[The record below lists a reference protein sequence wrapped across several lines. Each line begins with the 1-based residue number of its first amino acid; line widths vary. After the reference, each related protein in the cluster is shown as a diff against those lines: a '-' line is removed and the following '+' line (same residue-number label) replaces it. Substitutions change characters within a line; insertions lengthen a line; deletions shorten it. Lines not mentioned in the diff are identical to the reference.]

1 MKKLSFPLRHSIAV
15 TSFVCVAMHAQ
26 ANETVDFI
34 QSFSHYQFQDHQVE
48 SRTIDSHM
56 HLGHWKQNIADK
68 IYPRFYDR
76 TVTQYGDAAAL
87 QMMSVR
93 GAKLYYDVPNY
104 LAFDVK
110 LDLANTFF
118 TFEYDNFLSRD
129 TNTSDRFTEADVLLL
144 YNNGQILSR
153 SLLVPGFSYRLQNN
167 SEFNFSVVFAQ
178 QNYSDT
184 NFVSKEING
193 LDQFDLYAISYTEN
207 REGLGI
213 RLGFNQQL
221 NDKFGFNVS
230 FQNRIDMEGFSRLL
244 GVQADPAD
252 FDIPAQVDVAF
263 NYNINPNNKLSFK
276 VHQDRYSEINAYT
289 SPSYPRIFLTFL
301 NDLESPDFA
310 WRDLT
315 FYSAAFEHTFADE
328 DTVITL
334 EYTGRQQPLAT
345 DDQLSTILEATTS
358 NYSLRLGV
366 GTKLLGGQF
375 DFYGSYASKPLNF
388 GRTDF
393 GRVENVLSGAHK
405 EAVMSWTYH
414 F

>member
-1 MKKLSFPLRHSIAV
+1 MKKLSFPLRQSITV
-15 TSFVCVAMHAQ
+15 MSFVCVGMYAQ
-26 ANETVDFI
+26 ANESVDFM
-34 QSFSHYQFQDHQVE
+34 QNLPNYQFQSDNAVARSIS
-48 SRTIDSHM
+48 SRM

-68 IYPRFYDR
+68 IYPRFFDKAA
-76 TVTQYGDAAAL
+76 TQHGGLLPL

-93 GAKLYYDVPNY
+93 GAKLYYDVPDY
-104 LAFDVK
+104 LSFDVE

-118 TFEYDNFLSRD
+118 TFEYDNFLSLD
-129 TNTSDRFTEADVLLL
+129 TNTSNRFTEADVLLL

-193 LDQFDLYAISYTEN
+193 LDQFDLYSISYTEN

-213 RLGFNQQL
+213 RLGFSQQL
-221 NDKFGFNVS
+221 NDKFGFTAS

-263 NYNINPNNKLSFK
+263 NYNINPSNKLSFK
-276 VHQDRYSEINAYT
+276 VHQDQYSEINAYT

-315 FYSAAFEHTFADE
+315 FYSAAFEHTFADKE
-328 DTVITL
+328 TVITL

-345 DDQLSTILEATTS
+345 DSQLATILEATTS
-358 NYSLRLGV
+358 SYSMRLGI

>member
-1 MKKLSFPLRHSIAV
+1 MAA
-15 TSFVCVAMHAQ
+15 VCVGVNAQ
-26 ANETVDFI
+26 AAEPINFV
-34 QSFSHYQFQDHQVE
+34 QNLSNSFNNYQFRDVVSAPE
-48 SRTIDSHM
+48 TRVNSRM
-56 HLGHWKQNIADK
+56 ELGHWKQNIADK
-68 IYPRFYDR
+68 IYPQFFDR
-76 TVTQYGDAAAL
+76 SAVSTARTSI
-87 QMMSVR
+87 MSVR
-93 GAKLYYDVPNY
+93 GAKLYYDVPDY
-104 LAFDVK
+104 LAFDVE
-110 LDLANTFF
+110 LDLANAFF
-118 TFEYDNFLSRD
+118 TFEYDSFLTLD
-129 TNTSDRFTEADVLLL
+129 TNTTERFTESDVLLL

-167 SEFNFSVVFAQ
+167 SEFNFSVVLAQ

-184 NFVSKEING
+184 NFLSTEING
-193 LDQFDLYAISYTEN
+193 LDQFDLYSISYTEN

-213 RLGFNQQL
+213 RLGFSQQL
-221 NDKFGFNVS
+221 TEKFGFNAS

-252 FDIPAQVDVAF
+252 FDIPAQIDVSLSYSLNA
-263 NYNINPNNKLSFK
+263 NNKLMFK
-276 VHQDRYSEINAYT
+276 AHRDQYSEINAYT

-310 WRDLT
+310 WQDLT
-315 FYSAAFEHTFADE
+315 FYSAAFEHTLPNR

-345 DDQLSTILEATTS
+345 DDQLATILEATTS
-358 NYSLRLGV
+358 NYSLRLGI

-393 GRVENVLSGAHK
+393 GRVENVLAGAHK
-405 EAVMSWTYH
+405 EAVMSWTYN